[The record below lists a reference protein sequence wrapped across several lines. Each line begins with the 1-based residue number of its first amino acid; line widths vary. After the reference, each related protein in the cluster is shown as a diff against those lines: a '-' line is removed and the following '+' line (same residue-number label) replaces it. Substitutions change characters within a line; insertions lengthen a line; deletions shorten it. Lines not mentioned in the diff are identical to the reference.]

1 MFGGNFEIPF
11 ALVITGMQEH
21 MLNVEYSDAKSV
33 YSLEQVCVRRILTST
48 NQRSVEVIKYLM
60 ITILTTTKTTS

>member
-11 ALVITGMQEH
+11 VLVISSMQEH

-33 YSLEQVCVRRILTST
+33 YSLEQVCVHRILTST
-48 NQRSVEVIKYLM
+48 NQRSVEVIK
-60 ITILTTTKTTS
+60 